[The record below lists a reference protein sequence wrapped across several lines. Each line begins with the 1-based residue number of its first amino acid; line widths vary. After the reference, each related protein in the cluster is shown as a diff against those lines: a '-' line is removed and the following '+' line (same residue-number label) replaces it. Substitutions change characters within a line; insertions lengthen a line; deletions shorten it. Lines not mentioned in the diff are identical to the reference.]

1 MALSIAG
8 SSIAAQNGS
17 SALKDYQVAAESGN
31 KQSIYG
37 TESDQSIRTSKAVAV
52 CTDFLQF
59 EKRFLKNQWRTVGE
73 TSISPTVTWKIAM
86 ELELYKNGHIATTAS
101 KTKSNTSYYSAST
114 KWVSGKDSDDWTAEG
129 IFRVFDDNGTKIHE
143 QELYVD

>member
-1 MALSIAG
+1 MRQFR
-8 SSIAAQNGS
+8 SSKCIILAHG
-17 SALKDYQVAAESGN
+17 LKIINILNILTLY
-31 KQSIYG
+31 
-37 TESDQSIRTSKAVAV
+37 
-52 CTDFLQF
+52 
-59 EKRFLKNQWRTVGE
+59 
-73 TSISPTVTWKIAM
+73 WKIAM